1 MATMNRPLSG
11 WAPILGDWDLSDT
24 EAVYQGSPAS
34 QRGILLS
41 PTRLDSGT
49 VATGITLS
57 EDAEFGCILLG
68 YSTSG
73 SPGVIAG
80 IGGYGEAYTISILDP
95 VLGPRKLQGAGN
107 RLNLDAARP
116 YAVEVT
122 LEGQRI
128 GLTVDEVRVLDC
140 TLPQPLGNEQVGVFA
155 WGADAVAFA
164 PVSISASPPSAFVV
178 MQFTPPFDE
187 LYEAV
192 IRPVCAEQGIAASR
206 ASDIY
211 RPGVI
216 IQDIIQGLAE
226 AQVVIAEITPAN
238 PNVFYEVGYSHALDK
253 PTILLANRAEISEL
267 PFDLR
272 GFRVVFYDDTIS
284 GKSSIESD
292 LRKHLRAIAGVKEV
306 IR

>member
-1 MATMNRPLSG
+1 MTTINRPLTG
-11 WAPILGDWDLSDT
+11 WAPILGDWDLSDK
-24 EAVYQGSPAS
+24 EAIHLGSPAS
-34 QRGILLS
+34 QRGILLG
-41 PTRLDSGT
+41 PTRLGNGT
-49 VATGITLS
+49 VAAGIALS
-57 EDAEFGCILLG
+57 EDSEFAGILLG

-73 SPGVIAG
+73 SSSVIAG

-95 VLGPRKLQGAGN
+95 AIGPRKLAGAGS
-107 RLNLDAARP
+107 RFNLDPARP

-128 GLTVDEVRVLDC
+128 GLTVDEVRVLDY
-140 TLPQPLGNEQVGVFA
+140 TLPQPLATEQVGVFA
-155 WGADAVAFA
+155 WGADNVAFA
-164 PVSISASPPSAFVV
+164 PVAISASPPSAFVV
-178 MQFTPPFDE
+178 MQFTSPFNE
-187 LYEAV
+187 LYAEV
-192 IRPVCAEQGIAASR
+192 IGPVCAEHGIEAYR

-211 RPGVI
+211 RPGVV

-238 PNVFYEVGYSHALDK
+238 PNVFYEVGYAHALHK
-253 PTILLANRAEISEL
+253 PTILLANRSEISEL

-292 LRKHLRAIAGVKEV
+292 LRQHLRAITAIKEV
-306 IR
+306 MR